1 MKLFKSNQLKK
12 LMILLLSFFTIQFFI
27 LNYEITFASNLPKV
41 TYTIEGNT
49 SIGSNIKVNIN
60 ISNVT
65 DLYGGSVD
73 FLYDPTII
81 KINSIDAGNIFGSLN
96 PIKAVNIVD
105 NNSGQSNIAL
115 TLKGDIK
122 GVSNTGT
129 LAVINATVLKSGKL
143 NIKTISNNDPL
154 SLTGS
159 TIRVKLSD
167 SNAKAISY
175 TAENK
180 EISFTGQTGWVQ
192 SNGTWYYYDTNGKP
206 HTGWLNDGG
215 TWYFFNS
222 SGAMHTGWL
231 NDGGTWYFFNGSGA
245 MHTGWYFFNGSG
257 AMHTGW
263 LNDGGTWYFFNGSG
277 AMHTGWLN
285 DGGTWYFFNTSGAMY
300 TGWLNDGSTWY
311 YLYSNGKMATNTT
324 IDGWVI
330 NSSGVAR
337 PK

>member
-1 MKLFKSNQLKK
+1 MKFFKSNQLKK

-192 SNGTWYYYDTNGKP
+192 SNGTWYYYDANGKP

-215 TWYFFNS
+215 TWYFFNA

-231 NDGGTWYFFNGSGA
+231 NDGGIWYFLN
-245 MHTGWYFFNGSG
+245 TSG

-263 LNDGGTWYFFNGSG
+263 LNNGGTWYFLNASG

-285 DGGTWYFFNTSGAMY
+285 NGGTWYFFNSSGAMH
-300 TGWLNDGSTWY
+300 TGWLNNGGTWY